1 MSKELIEKYGR
12 TYWKDCV
19 NSSMYDSFLEKVV
32 IQNAGADLVEQLE
45 EFSIKRNDGLEIYVP
60 IEDIKEYIKRKSQ

>member
-1 MSKELIEKYGR
+1 MTEYGR

-19 NSSMYDSFLEKVV
+19 KPEMYDSFIENIV
-32 IQNAGADLVEQLE
+32 IKSAGAELIEELQ

-60 IEDIKEYIKRKSQ
+60 AEDIKEYIGRINQ